1 MKPSGSMGDL
11 TETLQSL
18 ASCEERIGD
27 LTREIER
34 LPGAITEE
42 ERKAAE
48 AQGVIDAEREAIAGL
63 EHDRREREA
72 ELQDTGSQ
80 RDKFRSQTAMV
91 KTNVEYHAL
100 LGVIDRSTVRIS
112 ELEEKILGSME
123 QVEER
128 SEKQKSLEREQEEIE
143 RAHRARA
150 VELKQLLERTEQEVA
165 ALEPELESVLQ
176 LVKPAERTHYLRMK
190 AGKGTGVARIDG
202 RSCRACHRNIPYEMI
217 NRVIAGDW
225 QTCPSC
231 QRTFVMVAE

>member
-1 MKPSGSMGDL
+1 MGDL

-18 ASCEERIGD
+18 ASWEERIGD

-34 LPGAITEE
+34 LPVAIAEAEE
-42 ERKAAE
+42 KAAE
-48 AQGVIDAEREAIAGL
+48 ARGVIDAEREAIAGL
-63 EHDRREREA
+63 EHDRREHEA

-91 KTNVEYHAL
+91 KTNVEYQAL
-100 LGVIDRSTVRIS
+100 LGEIDRSTARIS
-112 ELEEKILGSME
+112 ELEEQILAWME
-123 QVEER
+123 QIEER

-143 RAHRARA
+143 RGHRARA
-150 VELKQLLERTEQEVA
+150 TELKELLEKTEQEVT

-176 LVKPAERTHYLRMK
+176 RLKPPERTHYTRMK

-202 RSCRACHRNIPYEMI
+202 RSCRACHRDIPYEMI
-217 NRVIAGDW
+217 NRVIAGEW

-231 QRTFVMVAE
+231 QRTLVMVAE